1 MKRFLTTIAA
11 AALAVGS
18 LAACGG
24 NDTSDGTGTEGG
36 QGTGD
41 VTNALSA
48 KANGSP
54 YWTAVKNG
62 ALDAGKALGVSVT
75 FNGPDTE
82 TEVDKQINLL
92 QSAINSGPSG
102 LGFAPLDAEAA
113 FDLMDQAKADN
124 IPVIAFDTAV
134 TGSDVPLTTIATDN
148 KGAAAEAAR
157 RMIEALDG
165 KGKVA
170 VLAHSQTASTGVQ
183 RRDGFIDYI
192 KANAPGIELLET
204 QYTDSDQAKAT
215 DKAMAILQANP
226 DLVGIFATDD
236 DSAVGAAQEVETQ
249 GRIDQVTVIGFDSGK
264 AQMDLIR
271 SGVITGSVTQNPY
284 KIGYKTVEL
293 LLETINGNPPT
304 QEFTDSGFLWYDKD
318 NIDSEDVQNAVYD

>member
-1 MKRFLTTIAA
+1 MKRLLTC
-11 AALAVGS
+11 LAVGA
-18 LAACGG
+18 LAAGALAGCGG
-24 NDTSDGTGTEGG
+24 DSETEPTAGSP
-36 QGTGD
+36 D
-41 VTNALSA
+41 AIVIALIA

-62 ALDAGKALGVSVT
+62 ALDAGRALGVTVT

-92 QSAINSGPSG
+92 QSAINSKPSG
-102 LGFAPLDAEAA
+102 LGFAPLDAEAS
-113 FDLMDQAKADN
+113 FDLMDQAKADG

-148 KGAAAEAAR
+148 VGAAEEAAR
-157 RMIEALDG
+157 HMIELTGG

-170 VLAHSQTASTGVQ
+170 ILAHSQTASTGVQ
-183 RRDGFIDYI
+183 RRDGFQDYI
-192 KANAPGIELLET
+192 KKNAPDIELLDP
-204 QYTDSDQAKAT
+204 QYTDSDQAKST

-236 DSAVGAAQEVETQ
+236 DGVVGAAQEVEAQ
-249 GRIDQVTVIGFDSGK
+249 GKTGQVVVIGFDSGK

-271 SGVITGSVTQNPY
+271 SSVISGSVTQNPY

-293 LLETINGNPPT
+293 LLATVNGNPPT
-304 QEFTDSGFLWYDKD
+304 ETFTDSGFLWYDKA
-318 NIDSEDVQNAVYD
+318 NIDSTEVQQAVYD